1 MIKMIKL
8 LLSGCCGHMG
18 KTVTALVKSRDGY
31 EIVAGVDL
39 KEDSNLD
46 YPVFASFDEV
56 NVNFD
61 VIIDFSHPSVLSGLL
76 EFTEKN
82 HIPAV
87 LCSTGYSDEQIK
99 KINASSKDCALF
111 RSANMSLGINLLSD
125 ICEQAAK
132 ILGDNFD
139 IEIIEAHHNL
149 KLDAPSGTALM
160 LEKSVENGL
169 DYKPELVY
177 DRHDR
182 RQKRDKKEIGMHSVR
197 GGNIVGEHQIIFA
210 GEDEIITFSH
220 SARSKTV
227 FASGALDAAAFMADK
242 KIGLY
247 SMKDVI
253 LSQN

>member
-1 MIKMIKL
+1 MIKL

-18 KTVTALVKSRDGY
+18 RTVTALVNSREGF
-31 EIVAGVDL
+31 EITAGVDL
-39 KEDSNLD
+39 KEDNNLD

-61 VIIDFSHPSVLSGLL
+61 VIIDFSHPTALAGLL
-76 EFTEKN
+76 EYVNKM

-87 LCSTGYSDEQIK
+87 LCSTGYSDEQIEE
-99 KINASSKDCALF
+99 INTSSKHCAIF

-125 ICEQAAK
+125 ICRQAAK

-160 LEKSVENGL
+160 LEKSIEKGL

-182 RQKRDKKEIGMHSVR
+182 RQKRDKK
-197 GGNIVGEHQIIFA
+197 
-210 GEDEIITFSH
+210 
-220 SARSKTV
+220 
-227 FASGALDAAAFMADK
+227 
-242 KIGLY
+242 
-247 SMKDVI
+247 
-253 LSQN
+253 

>member
-1 MIKMIKL
+1 MIKL

-18 KTVTALVKSRDGY
+18 RTVTALVNSREGF
-31 EIVAGVDL
+31 EITAGVDL
-39 KEDSNLD
+39 KEDNNLD

-61 VIIDFSHPSVLSGLL
+61 VIIDFSHPTALAGLL
-76 EFTEKN
+76 EYVNKMN
-82 HIPAV
+82 IPAV
-87 LCSTGYSDEQIK
+87 LCSTGYSDEQIEE
-99 KINASSKDCALF
+99 INTSSKHCAIF

-125 ICEQAAK
+125 ICRQAAK

-160 LEKSVENGL
+160 LEKSIEKGL

-182 RQKRDKKEIGMHSVR
+182 RQKRDKKEIGMHAVR

-227 FASGALDAAAFMADK
+227 FASGALDAAAFMAGK
-242 KIGLY
+242 KSGLY

>member
-1 MIKMIKL
+1 MIKL

-18 KTVTALVKSRDGY
+18 RTVTALVNSREGF
-31 EIVAGVDL
+31 EITAGVDL
-39 KEDSNLD
+39 KEDNNLD

-61 VIIDFSHPSVLSGLL
+61 VIIDFSHPTALAGLL
-76 EFTEKN
+76 EYVNKM

-87 LCSTGYSDEQIK
+87 LCSTGYSDEQIEE
-99 KINASSKDCALF
+99 INTSSKHCAIF

-125 ICEQAAK
+125 ICRQSAK

-160 LEKSVENGL
+160 LEKSIEKGL

-182 RQKRDKKEIGMHSVR
+182 RQKRDKKEIGMHAVR

-227 FASGALDAAAFMADK
+227 FASGALDAAAFMAGK
-242 KIGLY
+242 KSGLY

-253 LSQN
+253 LSQD

>member
-1 MIKMIKL
+1 MIKL

-18 KTVTALVKSRDGY
+18 RTVTALVNSREGF
-31 EIVAGVDL
+31 EITAGVDL
-39 KEDSNLD
+39 KEDNNLD

-61 VIIDFSHPSVLSGLL
+61 VIIDFSHPTALAGLL
-76 EFTEKN
+76 EYVNKM

-87 LCSTGYSDEQIK
+87 LCSTGYSDEQIEE
-99 KINASSKDCALF
+99 INTSSKHCAIF

-125 ICEQAAK
+125 ICRQSAK

-160 LEKSVENGL
+160 LEKSIEKGL

-182 RQKRDKKEIGMHSVR
+182 RQKRDKKEIGMHAIR

-227 FASGALDAAAFMADK
+227 FASGALDAAAFMAGK
-242 KIGLY
+242 KSGLY

-253 LSQN
+253 LSQD

>member
-1 MIKMIKL
+1 
-8 LLSGCCGHMG
+8 
-18 KTVTALVKSRDGY
+18 
-31 EIVAGVDL
+31 
-39 KEDSNLD
+39 
-46 YPVFASFDEV
+46 
-56 NVNFD
+56 
-61 VIIDFSHPSVLSGLL
+61 
-76 EFTEKN
+76 
-82 HIPAV
+82 
-87 LCSTGYSDEQIK
+87 
-99 KINASSKDCALF
+99 
-111 RSANMSLGINLLSD
+111 MSLGINLLSD

-242 KIGLY
+242 KSGLY

-253 LSQN
+253 LYQN

>member
-1 MIKMIKL
+1 MIKL

-18 KTVTALVKSRDGY
+18 RTVTALVNSREGF
-31 EIVAGVDL
+31 EITAGVDL
-39 KEDSNLD
+39 KEDNNLD
-46 YPVFASFDEV
+46 YPVFASLDEV

-61 VIIDFSHPSVLSGLL
+61 VIIDFSHPTALAGLL
-76 EFTEKN
+76 EYVNKM

-87 LCSTGYSDEQIK
+87 LCSTGYSDEQIEE
-99 KINASSKDCALF
+99 INTSSKHCAIF

-125 ICEQAAK
+125 ICRQAAK

-160 LEKSVENGL
+160 LEKSIEKGL

-182 RQKRDKKEIGMHSVR
+182 RQKRDKKEIGMHAVR

-227 FASGALDAAAFMADK
+227 FASGALDAAAFMAGK
-242 KIGLY
+242 KSGLY

>member
-1 MIKMIKL
+1 MIKL

-18 KTVTALVKSRDGY
+18 RTVTALVNSREGF
-31 EIVAGVDL
+31 EITAGVDL
-39 KEDSNLD
+39 KEDNNLD

-61 VIIDFSHPSVLSGLL
+61 VIIDFSHPSALAGLL
-76 EFTEKN
+76 EYVNKT

-87 LCSTGYSDEQIK
+87 LCSTGYSDEQIEE
-99 KINASSKDCALF
+99 INESSKNCALF

-160 LEKSVENGL
+160 LEKSIEKGL

-177 DRHDR
+177 DRHAR
-182 RQKRDKKEIGMHSVR
+182 RQKRDKKEIGMHAVR

-227 FASGALDAAAFMADK
+227 FASGALDAAAFMTGK
-242 KIGLY
+242 KSGLY

>member
-1 MIKMIKL
+1 MIKL

-18 KTVTALVKSRDGY
+18 RTVTALVNSREGF
-31 EIVAGVDL
+31 EITAGVDL
-39 KEDSNLD
+39 KEDNNLD

-61 VIIDFSHPSVLSGLL
+61 VIIDFSHPTALAGLL
-76 EFTEKN
+76 EYVNKM

-87 LCSTGYSDEQIK
+87 LCSTGYSDEQIEE
-99 KINASSKDCALF
+99 INTSSKHCEIF

-125 ICEQAAK
+125 ICRQAAK

-160 LEKSVENGL
+160 LEKSIEKGL

-182 RQKRDKKEIGMHSVR
+182 RQKRDKKEIGMHAVR

-227 FASGALDAAAFMADK
+227 FASGALDAAAFMAGK
-242 KIGLY
+242 KSGLY

>member
-18 KTVTALVKSRDGY
+18 KTVTALVNSRGGY
-31 EIVAGVDL
+31 EIVAGVDI

-76 EFTEKN
+76 EYTEKN
-82 HIPAV
+82 HVPAV

-99 KINASSKDCALF
+99 KINEASEHCALF

-160 LEKSVENGL
+160 LEKSVEKGL
-169 DYKPELVY
+169 DYKPELIY

-182 RQKRDKKEIGMHSVR
+182 RQKRAKKEIGMHSVR

-227 FASGALDAAAFMADK
+227 FASGALDAALFMAGK
-242 KIGLY
+242 TQGLY

-253 LSQN
+253 ESNN

>member
-1 MIKMIKL
+1 MIKL

-18 KTVTALVKSRDGY
+18 RTVTALVNSREGF
-31 EIVAGVDL
+31 EITAGVDL
-39 KEDSNLD
+39 KEDNNLD

-61 VIIDFSHPSVLSGLL
+61 VIIDFSHPTALAGLL
-76 EFTEKN
+76 EYVNKM

-87 LCSTGYSDEQIK
+87 LCSTGYSDEQIEE
-99 KINASSKDCALF
+99 INTSSKHCAIF

-125 ICEQAAK
+125 ICRQAAK

-160 LEKSVENGL
+160 LEKSIEKGL

-182 RQKRDKKEIGMHSVR
+182 RQKRDKKEIGMHAVR

-227 FASGALDAAAFMADK
+227 FASGALDAAAFMAGK
-242 KIGLY
+242 KSGLY

-253 LSQN
+253 LSQD

>member
-1 MIKMIKL
+1 MIKL

-18 KTVTALVKSRDGY
+18 RTVTALVNSREGF
-31 EIVAGVDL
+31 EITAGVDL
-39 KEDSNLD
+39 KEDNNLD

-61 VIIDFSHPSVLSGLL
+61 VIIDFSHPTALAGLL
-76 EFTEKN
+76 EYVNKM

-87 LCSTGYSDEQIK
+87 LCSTGYSDEQIEE
-99 KINASSKDCALF
+99 INTSSKHCAIF

-125 ICEQAAK
+125 ICRQAAK

-160 LEKSVENGL
+160 LEKSIEKGL

-182 RQKRDKKEIGMHSVR
+182 RQKRDKKEIGMHAVR

-227 FASGALDAAAFMADK
+227 FASGALDAAAFMAGK
-242 KIGLY
+242 KSGLY

-253 LSQN
+253 SSQN

>member
-1 MIKMIKL
+1 MIKL

-18 KTVTALVKSRDGY
+18 RTVTALVNSREGF
-31 EIVAGVDL
+31 EITAGVDL
-39 KEDSNLD
+39 KEDNNLD

-61 VIIDFSHPSVLSGLL
+61 VIIDFSHPTALAGIL
-76 EFTEKN
+76 EYVNKM

-87 LCSTGYSDEQIK
+87 LCSTGYSDEQIEE
-99 KINASSKDCALF
+99 INTSSKHCAIF

-125 ICEQAAK
+125 ICRQAAK

-160 LEKSVENGL
+160 LEKSIEKGL

-182 RQKRDKKEIGMHSVR
+182 RQKRDKKEIGMHAVR

-227 FASGALDAAAFMADK
+227 FASGALDAAAFMAGK
-242 KIGLY
+242 KSGLY

-253 LSQN
+253 SSQN

>member
-1 MIKMIKL
+1 MIKL

-18 KTVTALVKSRDGY
+18 RTVTALVNSREGF
-31 EIVAGVDL
+31 EITAGVDL
-39 KEDSNLD
+39 KEDNNLD

-61 VIIDFSHPSVLSGLL
+61 VIIDFSHPTALAGLL
-76 EFTEKN
+76 EYVNKM

-87 LCSTGYSDEQIK
+87 LCSTGYSDEQIEE
-99 KINASSKDCALF
+99 INTSSKHCAIF

-125 ICEQAAK
+125 ICRQAAK

-160 LEKSVENGL
+160 LEKSIEKGL

-182 RQKRDKKEIGMHSVR
+182 RQKRDKKEIGMHAVR

-227 FASGALDAAAFMADK
+227 FASGALDAAAFMAGK
-242 KIGLY
+242 KSGLY

-253 LSQN
+253 SSQD

>member
-1 MIKMIKL
+1 MIKL

-18 KTVTALVKSRDGY
+18 RTVTALVNSREGF
-31 EIVAGVDL
+31 EITAGVDL
-39 KEDSNLD
+39 KEDNNLD

-61 VIIDFSHPSVLSGLL
+61 VIIDFSHPTALAGLL
-76 EFTEKN
+76 EYVNKM

-87 LCSTGYSDEQIK
+87 LCSTGYSDEQIEE
-99 KINASSKDCALF
+99 INTSSKHCAIF

-125 ICEQAAK
+125 ICRQAAK

-160 LEKSVENGL
+160 LEKSIEKGL

-182 RQKRDKKEIGMHSVR
+182 RQKRDKKEIGMHAVR

-227 FASGALDAAAFMADK
+227 FASGALDAAAFMAGK
-242 KIGLY
+242 KSGLY